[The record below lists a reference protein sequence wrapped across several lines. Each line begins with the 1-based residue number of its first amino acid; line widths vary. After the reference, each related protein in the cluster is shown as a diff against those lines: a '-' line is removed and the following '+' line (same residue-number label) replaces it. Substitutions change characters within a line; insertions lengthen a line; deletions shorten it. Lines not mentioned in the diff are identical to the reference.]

1 MNSRRPGV
9 LPALWLLLAIVLLVP
24 PPAIA
29 QTETGR
35 ISGTAMDEQGGV
47 LPGAT
52 ITATNLGTGGARS
65 TTTDAEGRYAFPAGV
80 TPLSHSFLR
89 SGGTGFDDLIAL
101 GLSDNQLNLR
111 DPVIRCPAARS
122 SRAARTAR
130 SALGIRVRLD

>member
-47 LPGAT
+47 LPGAA

-65 TTTDAEGRYAFPAGV
+65 TTTDAEGR
-80 TPLSHSFLR
+80 
-89 SGGTGFDDLIAL
+89 
-101 GLSDNQLNLR
+101 
-111 DPVIRCPAARS
+111 
-122 SRAARTAR
+122 
-130 SALGIRVRLD
+130 